1 MNPGGL
7 LAPVSPSEAVAI
19 AEMVLQTGGARAGGS
34 KLAGRL
40 PLLRLEKLRVY
51 VGTLVGDPVQGD
63 TFYLLVRAATG
74 LWLLHV
80 APATAATTPLF
91 PNPVLVARA
100 RPAGLREIVVNAIEV
115 GTNLGKIVEQL
126 YPERRA
132 RVTSV
137 QSIESRPYGEG
148 AKEFFARFSRRGNV
162 LPGLRTQA
170 AGWEICLP
178 VLESGWAEGWV
189 AMLEKM
195 REPVGAEQGAP
206 FSRFGL
212 MLNDVREVR
221 RVAEFE
227 QAMRVGLG
235 RSFDLELDLS
245 EMRDLDLEGLHEMLD
260 SLRLLG
266 VGVQSVELPD
276 GVHEGAFAAL
286 LDTRQIG
293 MTVRGEGAAAT
304 RSRMHW
310 KRGE

>member
-40 PLLRLEKLRVY
+40 PLLRLEKLKVY
-51 VGTLVGDPVQGD
+51 AGTLVGDPVQGD
-63 TFYLLVRAATG
+63 PFYLLVRAATG

-80 APATAATTPLF
+80 APATAGTTPLF

-115 GTNLGKIVEQL
+115 GPNLGTIVEQL

-137 QSIESRPYGEG
+137 QGIESRPYGEG
-148 AKEFFARFSRRGNV
+148 AREFFERFNRRGSI
-162 LPGLRTQA
+162 LPGLRTREP
-170 AGWEICLP
+170 GWGICLP
-178 VLESGWAEGWV
+178 VLESGWMGGWV

-195 REPVGAEQGAP
+195 REPVGGAEGAP

-212 MLNDVREVR
+212 LVDDVRDVR

-227 QAMRVGLG
+227 RAMRVGLG

-245 EMRDLDLEGLHEMLD
+245 ELRDLEMDGLHGMLD
-260 SLRLLG
+260 ALRLMG

-293 MTVRGEGAAAT
+293 MTVRGEGAAT
-304 RSRMHW
+304 GSRTHW